1 MSVMKTTCSVHFS
14 TDGQKPNYRH
24 NCDKDYRSNLA
35 HTENDRKITILED
48 HTNENFQLDL
58 ETKVQLLKEHRFAD
72 GSSIQDYLDEYN
84 KGKKPSRQKSIE
96 DLASQKKQGGKEF
109 FSPQEIILQ
118 IGNKN
123 DQEVFNLGYD
133 PIKEFDRSECC
144 EILEKEFKKLKEDNK
159 DKWIILQASIHDDES
174 TPHLHLVYLP
184 IGLDFEERKKGL
196 PISTSKKVFYHNCLS
211 EEQREE
217 VKTQIQNEQ
226 TLASLDYDPLTQ
238 KPKKPSKK
246 TKNQIKRDT
255 DILEFTTF
263 RESIVEDITKLAL
276 PYGYKIEN
284 PNRKGQEHLNTND
297 FREAEKIKNDSRYVE
312 AARLKLASMDKKEQE
327 QAKELASLY
336 ERFKPEKEETLVE
349 AVKRNWNRLVNKLN
363 SAVKDLE
370 AQIAKNDRLQQEK
383 TDVLKELK
391 EVKQK
396 NETLENDMVK
406 VGQVLYYTED
416 LGAKELI
423 YKSVSDASSRALEYG
438 EEAQEQA
445 QEQTYSRGR

>member
-48 HTNENFQLDL
+48 HTNKNFQLDL

-133 PIKEFDRSECC
+133 PIKEFDRQECC
-144 EILEKEFKKLKEDNK
+144 EILEKEFKKLKEDNS

-226 TLASLDYDPLTQ
+226 TIASLDYDPLT
-238 KPKKPSKK
+238 KKHKKPSKK

-263 RESIVEDITKLAL
+263 RESIVKDIADMAR
-276 PYGYKIEN
+276 PYGYQIEN
-284 PNRKGQEHLNTND
+284 PNRKNQEHLNTND

-312 AARLKLASMDKKEQE
+312 EARLKLASMDKTQQE
-327 QAKELASLY
+327 S
-336 ERFKPEKEETLVE
+336 
-349 AVKRNWNRLVNKLN
+349 
-363 SAVKDLE
+363 KDLLE
-370 AQIAKNDRLQQEK
+370 LF
-383 TDVLKELK
+383 DVKQTESLK
-391 EVKQK
+391 EVIVKKWNGLVKMYNEAREQVKTLLKHNEELEQVKNQQQQTINKLDNLNQNLNKQYQ
-396 NETLENDMVK
+396 EELYK
-406 VGQVLYYTED
+406 VGGALYREGSNLETIVED
-416 LGAKELI
+416 NSIDNQIKEVI
-423 YKSVSDASSRALEYG
+423 YQGFKD
-438 EEAQEQA
+438 EEKYLTQS
-445 QEQTYSRGR
+445 YDR

>member
-48 HTNENFQLDL
+48 HTNKNFQLDL

-133 PIKEFDRSECC
+133 PIKEFDRQECC
-144 EILEKEFKKLKEDNK
+144 EILEKEFKKLKEDNS

-226 TLASLDYDPLTQ
+226 TLASLDYDPLT
-238 KPKKPSKK
+238 KKHKKPSKK

-263 RESIVEDITKLAL
+263 RESIVKDIADMAR
-276 PYGYKIEN
+276 PYGYQIEN

-312 AARLKLASMDKKEQE
+312 EARLKLASMDKTQQE
-327 QAKELASLY
+327 S
-336 ERFKPEKEETLVE
+336 
-349 AVKRNWNRLVNKLN
+349 
-363 SAVKDLE
+363 KDLRE
-370 AQIAKNDRLQQEK
+370 LF
-383 TDVLKELK
+383 DVKQTESLK
-391 EVKQK
+391 EVIVKKWNGLVKMYNEAREQVKTLLKHNEELEQVKNQQQQTINKLDNLNQNLNKQYQ
-396 NETLENDMVK
+396 EELYK
-406 VGQVLYYTED
+406 VGGALYREGSNLETIVED
-416 LGAKELI
+416 NSIDNQIKEVI
-423 YKSVSDASSRALEYG
+423 YQGFKD
-438 EEAQEQA
+438 EEKYLTQS
-445 QEQTYSRGR
+445 YDR